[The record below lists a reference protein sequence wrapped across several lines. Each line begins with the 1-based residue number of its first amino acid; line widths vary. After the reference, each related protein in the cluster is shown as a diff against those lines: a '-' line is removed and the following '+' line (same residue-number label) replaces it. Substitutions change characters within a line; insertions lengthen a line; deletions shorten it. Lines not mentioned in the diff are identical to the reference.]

1 MKEKKNIRI
10 AKEDRSK
17 PPYNEP
23 RLHLP
28 RKADSHSATTPRKFM
43 QRSMGVR

>member
-1 MKEKKNIRI
+1 MKDKKSIRI

-23 RLHLP
+23 RHNLP
-28 RKADSHSATTPRKFM
+28 QKADSHSPTTPRKFM